1 MKTKLTLILAVL
13 ACTVLFTACGSQAN
27 QNPQQE
33 TPGEHAGEEQTEGT
47 VSLTSMQREFIG
59 LELGALQ
66 NRNLTGTI
74 AVTGELELPPQYEAN
89 VSAIVG
95 GNVSTIHVIEGDE
108 VQKGQTLALLE
119 HPDFVQ
125 MQVDLQQNSSRLAY
139 LKQEY
144 ERRQNLYEQGVGSG
158 KAFQEAQAEYISVKA
173 RVEGLKA
180 KLNMLN
186 LNVDNILEG
195 EVYRTIPVVSPIK
208 GFIQSVP
215 IRIGE
220 YVAPGD
226 LLVEVVD
233 NSHIHADLMVFEK
246 DVYKVKEG
254 QKVRFTVANA
264 PKREYTAT
272 IYSVG
277 KTFEQAPK
285 AVRVHA
291 EIEGDTKNLI
301 PGMYIEG
308 RIAVNSASVP
318 ALPEAA
324 IVGEGEESYIFIKT
338 EEASHQKKAG
348 AGTSPDASEKSWVF
362 KQIPVSTGVQDNG
375 WVEVNFFEPLPDSA
389 QIVYNGA
396 YKLISEMGKSEAGH
410 GD

>member
-1 MKTKLTLILAVL
+1 MKMKLTSILAVI
-13 ACTVLFTACGSQAN
+13 ASTVLFTACGDQTN
-27 QNPQQE
+27 QSTQQE
-33 TPGEHAGEEQTEGT
+33 PHGDHAGEDQAEGT
-47 VSLTSMQREFIG
+47 VSLTSMQRETIG
-59 LELGALQ
+59 LELGTLQ
-66 NRNLTGTI
+66 NRNLTGTVR
-74 AVTGELELPPQYEAN
+74 VTGELELPPQYEDDI
-89 VSAIVG
+89 SAIVG
-95 GNVSTIHVIEGDE
+95 GNVSTINVIEGDE

-125 MQVDLQQNSSRLAY
+125 LQVDLQQNSSRLAY

-195 EVYRTIPVVSPIK
+195 EVYRTIPVVSPIE

-233 NSHIHADLMVFEK
+233 NSHIHAELMVFEK

-285 AVRVHA
+285 AVHVHA

-308 RIAVNSASVP
+308 RIAVTNASVP

-338 EEASHQKKAG
+338 GEASHEEEAG
-348 AGTSPDASEKSWVF
+348 EGTGQDASEKSWVV
-362 KQIPVSTGVQDNG
+362 KIGRASCRERGVGEGAEVPV
-375 WVEVNFFEPLPDSA
+375 
-389 QIVYNGA
+389 
-396 YKLISEMGKSEAGH
+396 
-410 GD
+410 